1 MKHLDKRVQKSGR
14 AKSIDFDRLPENL
27 AEIVVA
33 LSRDKSYDGHSRKSY
48 SNKEGRID
56 GVGPFWEFVGQGNKQ
71 RLVFDA
77 GTGEMYAT
85 FDHHKSY
92 SLID

>member
-1 MKHLDKRVQKSGR
+1 MKHLDRPGKSGR
-14 AKSIDFDRLPENL
+14 GKSIEFDRLPENL
-27 AEIVVA
+27 TEIVIA
-33 LSRDKSYDGHSRKSY
+33 LSRDREYDGHSRKQY
-48 SNKEGRID
+48 SNKEGCID

-92 SLID
+92 SLVD